1 MCGSRGE
8 NARPQI
14 NNRRVPRYRSLPHR
28 FVLNQRSHQGC
39 RNREFARAPSTA
51 AGPERDRFQQP
62 HDEAPPSEQ
71 TRQIV
76 CVIFVHIVLRYY
88 NRETAWCEGKPPVS
102 TASLSALTLMSTRR
116 LNTMCAPSG
125 KPWLHSSFLAMRYK
139 PRANSDPAASPPK
152 LHTSRA
158 RRQSRSSSA
167 NGASLCA
174 ALQLPRSR
182 WLFPSARKSAAD
194 NPSGRAAPST
204 AMPPNRH
211 QP

>member
-139 PRANSDPAASPPK
+139 PRAKRSCVATQTPHEPSAQAIAQQLGKRCIIVRGATASPFEVAIPK
-152 LHTSRA
+152 
-158 RRQSRSSSA
+158 
-167 NGASLCA
+167 
-174 ALQLPRSR
+174 
-182 WLFPSARKSAAD
+182 RKKKCS
-194 NPSGRAAPST
+194 
-204 AMPPNRH
+204 
-211 QP
+211 